1 MGQEVRGIPPHAAVS
16 ASPKGAQRAEGERR
30 SNGPAAA
37 EAPAGEAPKTAAP
50 EPGIGGYLASQRK
63 LRGISLDELASLT
76 KIPRRSLE
84 RLESGAFDANP
95 DGFVRGFVRTVAAAL
110 GLDPDES
117 VMRLMREPD
126 WEADEAPAPPQVP
139 GTRLARA
146 AVAAAVAALVLCG
159 AIWLVVGWLSAPPAP
174 EAPPLVLRRDPV
186 RELATEEAAPAAPA
200 PEAGRP

>member
-1 MGQEVRGIPPHAAVS
+1 VN
-16 ASPKGAQRAEGERR
+16 ASPKGAQRAEG
-30 SNGPAAA
+30 
-37 EAPAGEAPKTAAP
+37 

-63 LRGISLDELASLT
+63 LRGISLDELAGLT

-146 AVAAAVAALVLCG
+146 AAAVVAAGLLAG
-159 AIWLVVGWLSAPPAP
+159 AIWLAVAWLSAPPEPA
-174 EAPPLVLRRDPV
+174 APPLVLRRDPV
-186 RELATEEAAPAAPA
+186 RELVTEAAPAPPA
-200 PEAGRP
+200 PEAERP

>member
-1 MGQEVRGIPPHAAVS
+1 VS
-16 ASPKGAQRAEGERR
+16 GAQRGEGERR
-30 SNGPAAA
+30 SNGRSGP
-37 EAPAGEAPKTAAP
+37 APAGETAPKAPTAP

-84 RLESGAFDANP
+84 RLESGAFDTHP

-117 VMRLMREPD
+117 VMRLLPEPD
-126 WEADEAPAPPQVP
+126 WEADEAPAPSPVA
-139 GTRLARA
+139 GARLARA
-146 AVAAAVAALVLCG
+146 AALALAAAALVA
-159 AIWLVVGWLSAPPAP
+159 AIWLAATWRSVPPEP
-174 EAPPLVLRRDPV
+174 EAPPVVLRRDPV
-186 RELATEEAAPAAPA
+186 RELATEAAPGVPE

>member
-1 MGQEVRGIPPHAAVS
+1 MN
-16 ASPKGAQRAEGERR
+16 ASPKGAQRAEGERSGRPQGGPKGAQRAEGER
-30 SNGPAAA
+30 SGRPQG
-37 EAPAGEAPKTAAP
+37 AG

-126 WEADEAPAPPQVP
+126 WEADEAPAPPPVAV
-139 GTRLARA
+139 TRLARA
-146 AVAAAVAALVLCG
+146 AVAAIAAVILAGGVWLAVA
-159 AIWLVVGWLSAPPAP
+159 WLSAPPEP
-174 EAPPLVLRRDPV
+174 GAPPLVLRRDPV
-186 RELATEEAAPAAPA
+186 RELATEAAPGTPA
-200 PEAGRP
+200 PEPERP